1 MIQNVYESLIML
13 DTSKIAGDLQ
23 AVQQQL
29 HAIME
34 RNKAEVLA
42 SRTWD
47 ERRLAYPIRGQKK
60 ALYYLLY
67 FKASG
72 DKLAGIEHDF
82 KLNESILRFMVLRIE
97 EKLQETMLALA
108 NDPHAMALQAV
119 VEEPDDYSNMGGGG
133 GRDRDRGERR
143 SSPVGAGA
151 DDKD

>member
-1 MIQNVYESLIML
+1 MTQNVYESLIML

-67 FKASG
+67 FKAAG
-72 DKLAGIEHDF
+72 DKLTGIEHDF

-119 VEEPDDYSNMGGGG
+119 VEEPDDYSSMGGG

-143 SSPVGAGA
+143 SSSVGAGA
-151 DDKD
+151 GDKH